1 MSRIER
7 GPCLTW
13 PLPLVVMVLVAVPG
27 HAQAPD
33 RLQLEDQ
40 PGLVIG
46 EVFGAEAFLFDGIQ
60 DVALLPG
67 GGIAV
72 ADGQSRE
79 IRLFSE
85 DGKSVAVLGGRGEGP
100 GEFQEL
106 NWLRV
111 LPDGGLAAF
120 DARVHRLTTFS
131 ETGTLAE
138 TRTLEWPAEASFV
151 EVEPILD
158 SGAYLVHFIVP
169 EGRLAPPQE
178 GVEVHSQ
185 TKEYRWYGPQ
195 GIERLG
201 RLPGNVIYTSTIDR
215 RAVLGAPPF
224 GRRAVVA
231 SGPGVAVWGRSDRP
245 ALQVTRGGGA
255 VRTVEVPL
263 RAVPLTEEL
272 WEREKERELD
282 NARPAARDRVR
293 AVFRH
298 VPRPEH
304 VPFFRQVLVDDEDRV
319 WFSEWLEEGGSR
331 TWHRLDADGRIEAT
345 LAVPNTV
352 SVLQISGGH
361 VLGVIEGDL
370 GVQKA
375 VKWAFGGGEG

>member
-7 GPCLTW
+7 GPRLTW
-13 PLPLVVMVLVAVPG
+13 STALVVTVLVAAPG

-33 RLQLEDQ
+33 RLRLEDQ
-40 PGLVIG
+40 PSLVVG
-46 EVFGAEAFLFDGIQ
+46 EVFGADAFLFDGIQ

-85 DGKSVAVLGGRGEGP
+85 NGQPVAVLGGRGEGP

-106 NWLRV
+106 NWIRV
-111 LPDGGLAAF
+111 LTDGGLAAF

-131 ETGTLAE
+131 GDGSLAE

-151 EVEPILD
+151 EAEPVLD
-158 SGAYLVHFIVP
+158 SGALLVHFIVP
-169 EGRLAPPQE
+169 EGRPTPPRE
-178 GVEVHSQ
+178 GVELRSQ
-185 TKEYRWYGPQ
+185 TNEYLWYGPH
-195 GIERLG
+195 GVERLG

-215 RAVLGAPPF
+215 RAVLGVPPF

-231 SGPGVAVWGRSDRP
+231 SGPGLAVWGRSDRA
-245 ALQVTRGGGA
+245 ALQVTRGRGA
-255 VRTVEVPL
+255 VRTVEVQL
-263 RAVPLTEEL
+263 QAVPLTEEL
-272 WEREKERELD
+272 WEREKEREIER
-282 NARPAARDRVR
+282 ARPAARDRVR
-293 AVFRH
+293 AVLSH

-304 VPFFRQVLVDDEDRV
+304 VPFFRQVLVDDEDRI
-319 WFSEWLEEGGSR
+319 WFSEWLEEGGSQI
-331 TWHRLDADGRIEAT
+331 WHRLDADGRIEAT
-345 LAVPNTV
+345 LQIPDTV
-352 SVLQISGGH
+352 SVFQISGGY

-375 VKWAFGGGEG
+375 VKWALRGDAG